1 MTILYYILQD
11 IETVELCDEYA
22 MTTCVWHFAT
32 LWRKV
37 AGYWKRR
44 NTDFGIEVKVRARN
58 IRLLAK
64 LWGFCAMILFL
75 IMMLLELS

>member
-58 IRLLAK
+58 I
-64 LWGFCAMILFL
+64 
-75 IMMLLELS
+75 